1 MTHQRFSHKVLQEIL
16 FTAMLVT
23 FYLLNNT
30 FSLSVIDLSLSVF
43 TVKSNSSG
51 MLFSATAREG
61 RK

>member
-1 MTHQRFSHKVLQEIL
+1 MFA
-16 FTAMLVT
+16 AMLVT

-30 FSLSVIDLSLSVF
+30 FSLSVIDLSLSAF

-61 RK
+61 KK